1 MTRVLVLTRYARRGP
16 SSRLRFLQ
24 FADGLARAGLALTVR
39 PLLSDRYLRI
49 LYAEGR
55 RPTADIAAGLLARL
69 GHTLDAGGYDCIWL
83 EGESLPWLPWPLE
96 RLLLSRARRLV
107 IDYDDALFDRYE
119 RSGSAVLRWLN
130 GGKIDRLMARAD
142 AVVVGNEYLAARARR
157 AGARAVTVLP
167 TVVDLARYPF
177 VAADAGNPRPV
188 IGWIGTPQTSHYL
201 EPIAPLL
208 HRMAEEGRASIELV
222 GARREPWMSPHAVI
236 LPWQEETEAAAVS
249 HFDIGV
255 MPLSDDLW
263 SQGKSGFKIVQCMAA
278 GRPVIASPV
287 GVNRQLVR
295 HGETGLLAGSP
306 AEWSQ
311 ALETLLGDAGLRAR
325 MGAAARRI
333 VERELNVE
341 AVLPV
346 LARLLRGA

>member
-24 FADGLARAGLALTVR
+24 FADGLARVGVALTVR
-39 PLLSDRYLRI
+39 PLFSDRYLQL

-55 RPTADIAAGLLARL
+55 RPTADVAAGLLARF
-69 GHTLDAGGYDCIWL
+69 GHTLDAGDYDCVWL
-83 EGESLPWLPWPLE
+83 EGESLPWLPWPFE

-119 RSGSAVLRWLN
+119 RNSSFVVRWLN
-130 GGKIDRLMARAD
+130 GSKIDRLMARAD
-142 AVVVGNEYLAARARR
+142 SVVVGNEYLAERARR
-157 AGARAVTVLP
+157 AGARAVTILP
-167 TVVDLARYPF
+167 TVVDLAKYAF
-177 VAADAGNPRPV
+177 VAADVARPRPV

-201 EPIAPLL
+201 QPIASLL
-208 HRMAEEGRASIELV
+208 HRLSEEGRASIELI
-222 GARREPWMSPHAVI
+222 GARREPWMSPHFVI
-236 LPWQEETEAAAVS
+236 LPWQEETESAAVS

-295 HGETGLLAGSP
+295 HGDTGILADSP
-306 AEWSQ
+306 GEWGG
-311 ALETLLGDAGLRAR
+311 ALDLLLGDAGLRAR

-341 AVLPV
+341 AVLPA